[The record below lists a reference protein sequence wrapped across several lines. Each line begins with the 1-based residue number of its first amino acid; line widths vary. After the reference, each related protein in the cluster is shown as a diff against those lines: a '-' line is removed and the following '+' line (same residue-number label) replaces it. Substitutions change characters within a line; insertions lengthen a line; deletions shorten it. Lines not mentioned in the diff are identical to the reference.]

1 MLAPTKKPTTG
12 KYTEMCI
19 RVPIQDVDKIRKLLN
34 DAGHRVD
41 IYEKELFAS
50 DEVFPDSHP
59 GQMLRGLR
67 VREGITQAQLSQKTG
82 LHTRHISE
90 MENDK
95 RPIGKVMAKRLA
107 KALNADYRMLL

>member
-1 MLAPTKKPTTG
+1 MLAPTKKSTTG
-12 KYTEMCI
+12 KYAEMCI
-19 RVPIQDVDKIRKLLN
+19 RVPVQDVDKIRKLLN
-34 DAGHRVD
+34 DAGHRVE

-59 GQMLRGLR
+59 GQMLKGLR
-67 VREGITQAQLSQKTG
+67 VREGLTQAQLSQKTG

-107 KALNADYRMLL
+107 KALKADYRIFL